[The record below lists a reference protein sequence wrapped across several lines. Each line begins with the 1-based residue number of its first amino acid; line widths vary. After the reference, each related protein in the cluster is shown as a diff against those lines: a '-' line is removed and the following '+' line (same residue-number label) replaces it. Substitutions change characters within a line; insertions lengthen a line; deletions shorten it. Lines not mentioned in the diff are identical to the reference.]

1 MYSFIVDQ
9 GKLIFLSHRIV
20 HKKYFSCKATI
31 KLFPETLSVDVDL
44 KKIFFLQFYI
54 FIVYIFEIRYCC
66 LLMYFLLHNLTTFL
80 VQGNGHPCY
89 KCT

>member
-44 KKIFFLQFYI
+44 KKLFFFNFIFSLSIFLKFA
-54 FIVYIFEIRYCC
+54 IVVY
-66 LLMYFLLHNLTTFL
+66 
-80 VQGNGHPCY
+80 
-89 KCT
+89 

>member
-44 KKIFFLQFYI
+44 KKHFFSSILYFH
-54 FIVYIFEIRYCC
+54 C
-66 LLMYFLLHNLTTFL
+66 LYF
-80 VQGNGHPCY
+80 
-89 KCT
+89 